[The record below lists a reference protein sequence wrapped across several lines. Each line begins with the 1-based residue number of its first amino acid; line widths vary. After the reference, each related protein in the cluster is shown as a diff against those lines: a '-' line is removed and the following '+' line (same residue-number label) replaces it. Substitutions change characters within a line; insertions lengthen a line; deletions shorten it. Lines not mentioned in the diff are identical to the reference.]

1 MSNEELLLD
10 GYENMKLCRYDEKGG
25 KLISYD
31 ELADLSVNGVL
42 KACYHK
48 NGKLYLRFSE
58 QDSHVCVV
66 AATGLGKTTSYVA
79 QQINV
84 FIRQKDKRSLFIS
97 DPKGELYHLFAALF
111 KANEYDVRLYNFR
124 NPMNSEYWNPFV
136 PVYRK
141 YQKAFEIYDEVGT
154 VKTEDGIFN
163 TFRGKVYKNQYELD
177 EVLRIQH
184 ELMLS
189 DVGDDIDRLTLIM
202 IQTRSTKD
210 PSWED
215 SAREYA
221 RGVLWG
227 MLEDSREENLT
238 SKENDYSMRQLITEE
253 LFSLTTL
260 LRIVNCFVDS
270 NAFDDKGFFTSRDEN
285 SRAKQYVQSII
296 LENAPVTRHGIISC
310 FTAGISAF
318 KENAMRLIMC
328 ANSVDFTTIMDK
340 PTVIFVNY
348 KDEVKAHYQV
358 ISMMVQDLYCTL
370 IEKANKSGGKLK
382 VPFCFILDEFG
393 NFPKIT
399 DFDTTISA
407 CRGRNIFFILI
418 IQSYAQLNNVYGN
431 DVAEIIRDN
440 LNVHVF
446 FGSNNPNTL
455 EEFSREC
462 GSKARFSPLGALN
475 GNSSEIDN
483 FQIEV
488 IPLMPKSELSHFRLG
503 ECVITE
509 ANSGHILWSK
519 IERYYL
525 CKEFDNLELSDLSDY
540 KGAINPLDKKYIFT
554 REERKFEKRKFD
566 WDF

>member
-1 MSNEELLLD
+1 MYNEEILLND
-10 GYENMKLCRYDEKGG
+10 YENTKLIRYDEEGG

-31 ELADLSVNGVL
+31 ELSNLSINGVL

-48 NGKLYLRFSE
+48 DGKLYLKFS
-58 QDSHVCVV
+58 DGDTHCLVI

-79 QQINV
+79 QQINA
-84 FIRQKDKRSLFIS
+84 FLKQKEKRSLFIS
-97 DPKGELYHLFAALF
+97 DPKGELYQLFAELF
-111 KANEYDVRLYNFR
+111 KANGYEVLLYNFR
-124 NPMNSEYWNPFV
+124 NAMNSEYWNPLT
-136 PVYRK
+136 PIYRK
-141 YQKAFEIYDEVGT
+141 YQKAFEIFNEVET
-154 VKTEDGIFN
+154 LKTEDGIFN
-163 TFRGKVYKNQYELD
+163 TFKGKMYKNQKELD
-177 EVLRIQH
+177 EDLRIQH

-189 DVGDDIDRLTLIM
+189 DVGDELDKLTLIM
-202 IQTRSTKD
+202 LPTRNIKD
-210 PSWED
+210 ASWED
-215 SAREYA
+215 NARDFA

-227 MLEDSREENLT
+227 MLEDSRRENLPDE
-238 SKENDYSMRQLITEE
+238 KDDYSMRQLITEE
-253 LFSLTTL
+253 LFSITTM
-260 LRIVNCFVDS
+260 LRIINCFEDNS
-270 NAFDDKGFFTSRDEN
+270 SYDDKGFFKTRDEN
-285 SRAKQYVQSII
+285 ARSRQYVQSIV
-296 LENAPVTRHGIISC
+296 LENAPVTRRGIISC
-310 FTAGISAF
+310 FAAGISAF

-328 ANSVDFTTIMDK
+328 ANSVEFTNITDK

-370 IEKANKSGGKLK
+370 IETANKNGGRLK
-382 VPFCFILDEFG
+382 VPFYFILDEFG
-393 NFPKIT
+393 NFPQIT

-418 IQSYAQLNNVYGN
+418 IQSYAQLNNVYGK

-462 GSKARFSPLGALN
+462 GMKARFSPLGALN
-475 GNSSEIDN
+475 GQNTEIDN

-488 IPLMPKSELSHFRLG
+488 IPLMPKSELSHFQPG

-509 ANSGHILWSK
+509 ANSGYVLWSK
-519 IERYYL
+519 IERYYM
-525 CKEFDNLELSDLSDY
+525 CKEFNNLVMSDLNDY
-540 KGAINPLDKKYIFT
+540 KGSINPLDKKYIFT
-554 REERKFEKRKFD
+554 QKEDKPKKRKFD